1 MKIFKI
7 AYKVASAISFAI
19 VVIAII
25 ASLWLHFYKSDRSLI
40 NPYVFALNHG
50 NLVTDQEYDL
60 IYSFDSG
67 SNFQGDHLEYYCI
80 QLEKFEFQN
89 PREDEWVYGPEE
101 NDIFKRARKLV
112 ASEGNMSECF
122 GESVASNS
130 EDVAA
135 KIWSLDIR
143 RKHIEGARVIL
154 FHKPT
159 KRLLY
164 VSSHDTYGQA

>member
-1 MKIFKI
+1 MKILRI
-7 AYKVASAISFAI
+7 AYKIASAISFAI
-19 VVIAII
+19 VTVTIVA
-25 ASLWLHFYKSDRSLI
+25 ALYLHFYKSDRSLM
-40 NPYVFALNHG
+40 NPYAFVLNHG
-50 NLVTDQEYDL
+50 NIVTDQEYGL

-80 QLEKFEFQN
+80 QLEKFEFQS
-89 PREDEWVYGPEE
+89 RSEGEWIYGPEE

-122 GESVASNS
+122 GDTVDSNS

-135 KIWSLDIR
+135 KIWSLGIR
-143 RKHIEGARVIL
+143 RKHIEDARVIL

-164 VSSHDTYGQA
+164 VSSKT